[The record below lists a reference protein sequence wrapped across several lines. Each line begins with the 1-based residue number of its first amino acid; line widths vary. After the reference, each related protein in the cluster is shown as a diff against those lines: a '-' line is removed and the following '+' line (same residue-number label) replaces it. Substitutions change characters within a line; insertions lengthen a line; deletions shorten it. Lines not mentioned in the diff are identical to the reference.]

1 MARPGPGI
9 SHPSHEPIEG
19 AVWVVLPTYNERDN
33 IEAMVAAIK
42 ANLPLAHALIVDDNS
57 PDGTGQLADALA
69 AGDDRVSVF
78 HRPGKAGLGE
88 AYRAGFREVLE
99 QPGIAAVIQMDC
111 DFSHDP
117 ADLPRLLEAL
127 SAGADLAIGSRYV
140 RGGST
145 PGWDLRRRII
155 SRSGSLFARS
165 VLLVPYRDLTGGF
178 KAWRP
183 DLLRRLLAST
193 AYAQGYGFQI
203 EMTWLA
209 HRSGARVAE
218 LPIAFRDRQLGQSK
232 MSGAIMREALLMVL
246 RLRLRAMGMLR
257 DRPAVPARLGD
268 SS

>member
-1 MARPGPGI
+1 VATPGPGMP
-9 SHPSHEPIEG
+9 HPSREPSEG
-19 AVWVVLPTYNERDN
+19 AAWVVLPTYNERDN
-33 IEAMVAAIK
+33 IASMVSAINASLPS
-42 ANLPLAHALIVDDNS
+42 ANILIVDDNS

-69 AGDDRVSVF
+69 ESEPRVSVL

-88 AYRAGFREVLE
+88 AYRAGFAEVLE
-99 QPGIAAVIQMDC
+99 QPGLGAIIQMDC

-117 ADLPRLLEAL
+117 ADLPRLLDAL

-165 VLLVPYRDLTGGF
+165 VLLLPYRDLTGGF

-183 DLLRRLLAST
+183 DLLRQLMAST

-209 HRSGARVAE
+209 HRGGARVTE
-218 LPIAFRDRQLGQSK
+218 LPIAFRDRELGESK

-246 RLRLRAMGMLR
+246 GLRLRAMGLR
-257 DRPAVPARLGD
+257 RSRSQLPARLGD
-268 SS
+268 SN

>member
-1 MARPGPGI
+1 MARSGPGI
-9 SHPSHEPIEG
+9 SHPSRAAIEG
-19 AVWVVLPTYNERDN
+19 AAWVVLPTYNERDN
-33 IEAMVAAIK
+33 IEAMVAAIN
-42 ANLPLAHALIVDDNS
+42 ANLPLAHVLIVDDNS

-69 AGDDRVSVF
+69 EHDDRVSVL
-78 HRPGKAGLGE
+78 HRPAKAGLGE

-99 QPGIAAVIQMDC
+99 HHGIAAVIQMDC

-117 ADLPRLLEAL
+117 ADLPRLLAAL

-155 SRSGSLFARS
+155 SRCGSLFARS
-165 VLLVPYRDLTGGF
+165 VLLLPYRDLTGGF

-183 DLLRRLLAST
+183 DLLRQLVAST

-209 HRSGARVAE
+209 HRGGARVAE

-246 RLRLRAMGMLR
+246 RLRLRTMGMLR
-257 DRPAVPARLGD
+257 DRPGVPARLGD
-268 SS
+268 ST